1 MFVIYLF
8 LTMAMCFG
16 AMLMIPLLFVHVKNF
31 DQIRSELEKLRGSIS
46 GAFTIKSSNTEVLPG
61 ITIDID

>member
-1 MFVIYLF
+1 
-8 LTMAMCFG
+8 MAMCLG
-16 AMLMIPLLFVHVKNF
+16 AILMIPLLFVHVKNF
-31 DQIRSELEKLRGSIS
+31 DQRRSELEKLRGSIS

>member
-8 LTMAMCFG
+8 LMMAMCLG
-16 AMLMIPLLFVHVKNF
+16 AILMIPLLFVHVKNF
-31 DQIRSELEKLRGSIS
+31 DQRRSELEKLRGSIS